1 MLQYE
6 KIDASEESVLDKS
19 SKSKEYMLFHYWYFK
34 NIGYKYVPL
43 ACNRCYDVLMTDNL
57 LLDTY
62 ELQITVTLNVKG
74 VDYSILQ
81 GVTKNDAINVLDNS
95 KLDDKVYYK

>member
-1 MLQYE
+1 MLCH
-6 KIDASEESVLDKS
+6 S
-19 SKSKEYMLFHYWYFK
+19 WYFK
-34 NIGYKYVPL
+34 NIGYKYVLL
-43 ACNRCYDVLMTDNL
+43 ACNRCHGVLMTDNL